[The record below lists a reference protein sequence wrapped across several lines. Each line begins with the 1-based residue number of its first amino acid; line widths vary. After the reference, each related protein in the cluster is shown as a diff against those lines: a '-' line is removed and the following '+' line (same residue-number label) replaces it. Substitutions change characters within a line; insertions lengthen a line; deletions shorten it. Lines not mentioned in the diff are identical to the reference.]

1 MKTILKLIKK
11 EYVLFWNDKVAVALT
26 FIVPAAL
33 IYLFGSIFGGGGVS
47 PKGIDIAFLNNSNSK
62 IGKKIESTLDTT
74 KTFNVIKTYEDEEGK
89 KEKFDTVSIKDFVRR
104 GNATAALVVPA
115 DAYND
120 STFGLKLKFY
130 YDPKNEMEMQI
141 VQGLLQQTIMSQIP
155 ALFNSSLMK
164 RSEEALGKARGQS
177 FNRKIADL
185 VSQYFHV
192 DTSKILHNN
201 YLNFSDSTKNDS
213 AASKGAAKF
222 FNNIIKLDKE
232 QLVGKD
238 VNNPGATRSV
248 GGWAIMFLLFSITA
262 SSVSLFEEKQSG
274 VTLRILT
281 SPVSRLQILWSKYI
295 YNISLGV
302 IQLYAMFLAGYL
314 FFGIDIFS
322 NTLNLFIIIVCASA
336 ASTAFGMLLAAYSK
350 TQAQARGLGTFL
362 ILVMSSIGGA
372 WFPTFILPPFI
383 QALSKITLVYWSME
397 GFLAVLWRGSGF
409 GEILPIA
416 GVLLLIALIVNAAS
430 IWRFKRGDIF

>member
-1 MKTILKLIKK
+1 LKTVINLIKK

-33 IYLFGSIFGGGGVS
+33 IYLFGSIFGGSGGT
-47 PKGIDIAFLNNSNSK
+47 PQGIDLAFLNNSNSK

-74 KTFNVIKTYEDEEGK
+74 KTFKVIKTYQNDDGK
-89 KEKFDTVSIKDFVRR
+89 TVKFDTVSIKDFVKK
-104 GNATAALVVPA
+104 GNASAALVVPE
-115 DAYND
+115 DAYSD
-120 STFGLKLKFY
+120 TSFGLKLKFY

-141 VQGLLQQTIMSQIP
+141 IQGLLQQAIMSQIP
-155 ALFNSSLMK
+155 ELFNSSMMR
-164 RSEEALGKARGQS
+164 RSEETLGKVRGQN

-185 VSQYFHV
+185 VSEYFHV
-192 DTSKILHNN
+192 DTSKILHND
-201 YLNFSDSTKNDS
+201 YLTYSDSARSDS
-213 AASKGAAKF
+213 ASKGAAKF
-222 FNNIIKLDKE
+222 FSNIIKLDKE
-232 QLVGKD
+232 QLVGKN
-238 VNNPGATRSV
+238 VNNPNATRSV

-281 SPVSRLQILWSKYI
+281 SPVSRLHILWSKYL

-302 IQLYAMFLAGYL
+302 IQLYAMFFAGYL

-322 NTLNLFIIIVCASA
+322 NSLNLFIIIFCASA

-383 QALSKITLVYWSME
+383 QAISKITLVYWSME
-397 GFLAVLWRGSGF
+397 GFLAVLWRGANF
-409 GEILPIA
+409 TEILPAIGA
-416 GVLLLIALIVNAAS
+416 LLIIALIVNAAS
-430 IWRFKRGDIF
+430 VWKFKKGNVF

>member
-1 MKTILKLIKK
+1 LKTIINLIKK

-33 IYLFGSIFGGGGVS
+33 IYLFGSIFGGSGGA
-47 PKGIDIAFLNNSNSK
+47 PQGIDLAFLNNSNSK

-74 KTFNVIKTYEDEEGK
+74 KTFKVIKTYQNDEGK
-89 KEKFDTVSIKDFVRR
+89 TVKFDTVSIKDFVKK
-104 GNATAALVVPA
+104 GNASAALVVPA
-115 DAYND
+115 DAYSD
-120 STFGLKLKFY
+120 TSFGLKLKFY

-141 VQGLLQQTIMSQIP
+141 VQGLLQQAIMSQIP
-155 ALFNSSLMK
+155 ELFNSSMMR
-164 RSEEALGKARGQS
+164 RSEETLGKVRGKN
-177 FNRKIADL
+177 FNKKIASL
-185 VSQYFHV
+185 ISEYFHV
-192 DTSKILHNN
+192 DTSKILHND
-201 YLNFSDSTKNDS
+201 YLTYSDSARSDS
-213 AASKGAAKF
+213 ASKGAAKF
-222 FNNIIKLDKE
+222 FSNIIKLDKE
-232 QLVGKD
+232 QLVGKN
-238 VNNPGATRSV
+238 VNNPNATRSV

-281 SPVSRLQILWSKYI
+281 SPVSRLHILWSKYL

-302 IQLYAMFLAGYL
+302 IQLYAMFFAGYL

-322 NTLNLFIIIVCASA
+322 NSLNLFIIIICASA

-383 QALSKITLVYWSME
+383 QAVSKITLVYWSME
-397 GFLAVLWRGSGF
+397 GFLDVLWRGANF
-409 GEILPIA
+409 AEILPAA
-416 GVLLLIALIVNAAS
+416 GILLIIALIVNAAS
-430 IWRFKRGDIF
+430 VWKFKKGNIF